1 MSHRIEQTVTFHLKG
16 RDDQEL
22 PDADQFLINGE
33 YGETTYCLMGGVSCI
48 WFFSLLDCI
57 ASSRYY
63 RATKDCL

>member
-1 MSHRIEQTVTFHLKG
+1 MTFHSKA

-22 PDADQFLINGE
+22 PGADQFLINGE

-57 ASSRYY
+57 ACSRYY